1 MAFADRITRHPL
13 PYNPERCAEAHATFN
28 GLPAALHELLE
39 NTASCSPYLAGLMA
53 READWIA
60 RLADCEAE
68 DLRDEV
74 WADITQ
80 TDGDLKAVFRQAKR
94 RIALL
99 AAVADLGGVWPLEDV
114 TRTLT
119 ELADRCLQRGLTH
132 LTAAQIARGKLPG
145 QTEEDAEEGAGMCVL
160 AMGKGGA
167 YELNYSS
174 DIDMICLFDE
184 TRFAADDYLDA
195 RTTFVKITR
204 ALMSLMS
211 DVTADGY
218 VFRSDLRLRPDAA
231 VTPVCI
237 AMETAERYYESV
249 GRTWERAAFI
259 KARPCAGD
267 LAAGHR
273 FLDRLS
279 PFIWRKHLDFAA
291 IEDAHDM
298 RLKIRSH
305 KGLGG
310 AMQLEGHNIKLGAG
324 GIREI
329 EFFTQTRQ
337 LIAGG
342 RDPDLRVRGTREG
355 LDRLVDAGWVPKE
368 ASERLQAN
376 YVAHREVEHRLQMIG
391 DAQTHELPKTD
402 EGFQRLA
409 RFMGEEDTGKFR
421 AGLLARLEEVAAIT
435 DSFFAPDETEEAPE
449 TEGLASAS
457 TYLEQWRSLPA
468 LRSERSVALFKRVFP
483 AILRQMAQATRPPE
497 AMAEFERFLSGL
509 PAGVQVFSLFDANP
523 QLTKLIVDICATSPA
538 LATYLSRNADVLD
551 AVIGGDFFKP
561 WPKVAGLT
569 EFLTEKMDAVDDYES
584 RLDAARRWQ
593 KEWHFRVGVHH
604 LQGLLSPEDA
614 SAQYADLADA
624 TLTALLPVVKAEFAR
639 KHGAA
644 PGRGAIVLAMGSA
657 GAGALSAQSDLDLIV
672 IYDAQGVEGS
682 DGRRPL
688 DTRTYFARLTQAFVT
703 ALTAQMAEGRLY
715 EVDLRLRPSGQ
726 AGPVATSL
734 EAFRT
739 YQMNDAWV
747 WEHLAL
753 TRARS
758 IAGDASLRDDV
769 EQVRRTVLEGT
780 PDVTKIKTQTQE
792 MRVRLADAS
801 GPPGPWDVKS
811 GAGGRQDIEL
821 TGQALSL
828 IAGGTERQTAEQLE
842 HAVKAGLLTD
852 AQLNVLSESHKLFT
866 RVQMASRL
874 LTDKALEPE
883 KMGAGSL
890 AILLRD
896 CDCDT
901 VEALEGRI
909 AQCRNQAADVV
920 EQVLG

>member
-1 MAFADRITRHPL
+1 MAFHDRITRHPL
-13 PYNPERCAEAHATFN
+13 PHNAERCADARRLFSELPEALVT
-28 GLPAALHELLE
+28 LLE
-39 NTASCSPYLAGLMA
+39 TTAGCSPYLAGLME

-60 RLADCEAE
+60 HLATREAE
-68 DLRDEV
+68 DLRDGV
-74 WADITQ
+74 WQDIEQ
-80 TDGDLKAVFRQAKR
+80 SEGDMKVVFRQAKR

-99 AAVADLGGVWPLEDV
+99 AAVADIGGVWPLEMV
-114 TRTLT
+114 THALT
-119 ELADRCLQRGLTH
+119 ELADRCLQRGLTE

-145 QTEEDAEEGAGMCVL
+145 QTEADAKIGAGMCIL
-160 AMGKGGA
+160 AMGKMGA

-184 TRFAADDYLDA
+184 TRFKPDDYLEA
-195 RTTFVKITR
+195 RTTFIKITR

-218 VFRSDLRLRPDAA
+218 VFRSDLRLRPDAS

-267 LAAGHR
+267 LEAGER
-273 FLDRLS
+273 FLERLS

-310 AMQLEGHNIKLGAG
+310 QMQLDGHNMKLGAG

-342 RDPDLRVRGTREG
+342 RDPHLRVRGTREG
-355 LDRLVDAGWVPKE
+355 LDQLVEAGWVPKD
-368 ASERLQAN
+368 ASDRLQAA

-391 DAQTHELPKTD
+391 DSQTHELPKNE
-402 EGFQRLA
+402 EGFQRLS
-409 RFMGEEDTGKFR
+409 RFMGEEDVVKFR
-421 AGLLARLEEVAAIT
+421 AGLLARLEEVADVT
-435 DSFFAPDETEEAPE
+435 DSFFAPDDAEEAPE
-449 TEGLASAS
+449 TEGLEPPS

-468 LRSERSVALFKRVFP
+468 LRSERSVSLFKRVFP
-483 AILRQMAQATRPPE
+483 TILRQMGQATRPAE

-509 PAGVQVFSLFDANP
+509 PAGVQVFSLFDSNP

-538 LATYLSRNADVLD
+538 LATYLSQNAGVLD
-551 AVIGGDFFKP
+551 AVIGGDFFAE
-561 WPKVAGLT
+561 WPDVESLT
-569 EFLTEKMDAVDDYES
+569 EHLIEKMQEIGDYEGQ
-584 RLDAARRWQ
+584 LDAARRWQ

-614 SAQYADLADA
+614 STQYADLAQA
-624 TLTALLPVVKAEFAR
+624 TLAALLPVVEAEFAR
-639 KHGAA
+639 KHGPA
-644 PGRGAIVLAMGSA
+644 PGRGAVVLGMGSV
-657 GAGALSAQSDLDLIV
+657 GAASLTADSDLDLIV
-672 IYDAQGVEGS
+672 IYDPEGVEES
-682 DGRRPL
+682 EGRRPL
-688 DTRTYFARLTQAFVT
+688 ETRTYFARLTQAFVT
-703 ALTAQMAEGRLY
+703 ALTAPMAEGRLY

-726 AGPVATSL
+726 SGPVATSL
-734 EAFRT
+734 EAFRN

-753 TRARS
+753 TRARAV
-758 IAGDASLRDDV
+758 AGNASLQADV
-769 EQVRRTVLEGT
+769 EAVRCQALASKFEAEQVKRETR
-780 PDVTKIKTQTQE
+780 E
-792 MRVRLADAS
+792 MRVRLAEAS
-801 GPPGPWDVKS
+801 GAPQPWDVKS

-821 TGQALSL
+821 LSQALCL
-828 IAGGTERQTAEQLE
+828 ISKGTARQIDLQLSD
-842 HAVKAGLLTD
+842 AKQAGLLSD
-852 AQLNVLSESHKLFT
+852 AQYEHLLGAHALFSKI
-866 RVQMASRL
+866 QMAARL
-874 LTDKALEPE
+874 MSTKSLTPE
-883 KMGAGSL
+883 EMGAGGI
-890 AILLRD
+890 AMLLRD
-896 CDCDT
+896 CERET
-901 VEALEGRI
+901 VDILADDVAE
-909 AQCRNQAADVV
+909 CRKRAAEVV
-920 EQVLG
+920 EQLLQ

>member
-1 MAFADRITRHPL
+1 MAFHDRITRHPL
-13 PYNPERCAEAHATFN
+13 PHNTERCAHVRRLFGELPEALVT
-28 GLPAALHELLE
+28 LLE
-39 NTASCSPYLAGLMA
+39 TTAGCSPYLAGLME

-60 RLADCEAE
+60 QLATREAE
-68 DLRDEV
+68 DLRDGV
-74 WADITQ
+74 WQDIEQ
-80 TDGDLKAVFRQAKR
+80 SEGDMKVVFRQAKR

-99 AAVADLGGVWPLEDV
+99 AAVADIGGVWPLEMV
-114 TRTLT
+114 THALT
-119 ELADRCLQRGLTH
+119 ELADRCLQRGLTE

-145 QTEEDAEEGAGMCVL
+145 QTEADAKIGAGMCIL
-160 AMGKGGA
+160 AMGKMGA

-184 TRFAADDYLDA
+184 TRFQPDDYLEA
-195 RTTFVKITR
+195 RTTFIKITR

-218 VFRSDLRLRPDAA
+218 VFRSDLRLRPDAS

-267 LAAGHR
+267 LEAGER

-310 AMQLEGHNIKLGAG
+310 QMQLDGHNMKLGAG

-342 RDPDLRVRGTREG
+342 RDPHLRVRGTREG
-355 LDRLVDAGWVPKE
+355 LDQLVEAGWVPKD
-368 ASERLQAN
+368 ASDRLQAA

-391 DAQTHELPKTD
+391 DSQTHELPKNE

-409 RFMGEEDTGKFR
+409 RFMGEEDIAKFR
-421 AGLLARLEEVAAIT
+421 AGLLARLEEVAEVT
-435 DSFFAPDETEEAPE
+435 DSFFAPDDAEEAPE
-449 TEGLASAS
+449 TEGLAPPS

-468 LRSERSVALFKRVFP
+468 LRSERSVSLFKRVFP
-483 AILRQMAQATRPPE
+483 TILRQMGQATRPAE

-509 PAGVQVFSLFDANP
+509 PAGVQVFSLFDSNP

-538 LATYLSRNADVLD
+538 LATYLSRNAGVLD
-551 AVIGGDFFKP
+551 AVIGGDFFAD
-561 WPKVAGLT
+561 WPDVESLT
-569 EFLTEKMDAVDDYES
+569 EHLIEKMQEIGDYEGQ
-584 RLDAARRWQ
+584 LDAARRWQ

-614 SAQYADLADA
+614 SAQYADLAQA
-624 TLTALLPVVKAEFAR
+624 TLAALLPVVEAEFAR
-639 KHGAA
+639 KHGPA
-644 PGRGAIVLAMGSA
+644 PGRGAVVLGMGSV
-657 GAGALSAQSDLDLIV
+657 GAASLTADSDLDLIV
-672 IYDAQGVEGS
+672 IYDPEGVEQS
-682 DGRRPL
+682 EGRRPL
-688 DTRTYFARLTQAFVT
+688 ETRTYFARLTQAFVT
-703 ALTAQMAEGRLY
+703 ALTAPMAEGRLY

-726 AGPVATSL
+726 SGPVATSL
-734 EAFRT
+734 EAFRN

-753 TRARS
+753 TRARAV
-758 IAGDASLRDDV
+758 AGNASLQADV
-769 EQVRRTVLEGT
+769 EAVRCQALASKFEAEQVKRETR
-780 PDVTKIKTQTQE
+780 E
-792 MRVRLADAS
+792 MRVRLAEAS
-801 GPPGPWDVKS
+801 GAPQPWDVKS

-821 TGQALSL
+821 LSQALSL
-828 IAGGTERQTAEQLE
+828 ISHGTARKIDLQLSD
-842 HAVKAGLLTD
+842 AKQAGLLSD
-852 AQLNVLSESHKLFT
+852 EQYEHLLSAHALFSKI
-866 RVQMASRL
+866 QMAARL
-874 LTDKALEPE
+874 MSTKSLTPE
-883 KMGAGSL
+883 DMGAGGI
-890 AILLRD
+890 AMLLRD
-896 CDCDT
+896 CNRET
-901 VEALEGRI
+901 VDILADDVAE
-909 AQCRNQAADVV
+909 CRKRAAEVV
-920 EQVLG
+920 EQLLQ